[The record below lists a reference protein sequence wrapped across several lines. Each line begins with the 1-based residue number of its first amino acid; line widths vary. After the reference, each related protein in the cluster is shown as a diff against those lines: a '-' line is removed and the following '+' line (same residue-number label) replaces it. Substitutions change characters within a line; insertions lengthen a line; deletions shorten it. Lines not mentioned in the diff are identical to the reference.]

1 MANVT
6 FKIGENVYIQFS
18 GYEPELA
25 GGGNSIR
32 LANIQG
38 AGAMFDSI
46 VDIELVTDGIPGGD
60 NTVWQN
66 CIHGLIAGNDTVE
79 YAGKTYECLFIP
91 DGITSVASRLFSLW
105 FNADDESGEHT
116 VNNIGVIS
124 LPATMKHIGYEAFKH
139 VHTFDPEGGLD
150 TIDTLQFDS
159 LERVIFR
166 GTEPLESLGRSAF
179 EGCVSLVSVDF
190 KGKTPKSIGDDVFKD
205 CFKLCTVNF
214 GNNID
219 LSNNIFTDCV
229 SLYSFNASNSINS
242 IDWLTNDLNSKGLF
256 NGCTSLNRFAFTK
269 NAVFME
275 NSTQSWFSRLMSKDN
290 TYLTDAQAG
299 HLASLDGFKEYIKT
313 LDADSIIRE
322 AKPYI
327 NKLYEPF
334 DVFVRAYLINQKL
347 ATIIQSENGG
357 AFLHKWF
364 TIEDRYIAANSGI
377 PFILVK
383 HLGTVIRLNMYP
395 YPYYNMPTDGAN
407 RPYIFVKHKGNIWCL
422 ARGGATAA
430 MHSPVTLKRGFG
442 NTGGFDYVDYE
453 NPRE

>member
-1 MANVT
+1 MAGTTVR
-6 FKIGENVYIQFS
+6 FKVGEKVSIQFS
-18 GYEPELA
+18 GYDLELP
-25 GGGNSIR
+25 GGGTNIRLDSIR
-32 LANIQG
+32 G
-38 AGAMFDSI
+38 SGAMFDSI
-46 VDIELVTDGIPGGD
+46 VEIELLTNDIPGD
-60 NTVWQN
+60 VNTVWQN
-66 CIHGLIAGNDTVE
+66 CIHGLIAGNSIVE

-91 DGITSVASRLFSLW
+91 DGITSVASRLFSLS
-105 FNADDESGEHT
+105 FSADPKSGEHT

-124 LPATMKHIGYEAFKH
+124 LPASMKHIGYEAFKH
-139 VHTFDPEGGLD
+139 EHTFDPERRLD
-150 TIDTLQFDS
+150 TIDTFYLDK
-159 LERVIFR
+159 LERVVFR

-179 EGCVSLVSVDF
+179 EGCVNLVSVDF
-190 KGKTPKSIGDDVFKD
+190 KGKTPKSIGKDIFKD
-205 CFKLCTVNF
+205 CFRLCTVNF
-214 GNNID
+214 DNNID

-290 TYLTDAQAG
+290 AYLTKAQAG

-322 AKPYI
+322 TKPYI
-327 NKLYEPF
+327 NKIYEPF

-357 AFLHKWF
+357 AFTHKWY
-364 TIEDRYIAANSGI
+364 TIEDRYVAANSGI

-395 YPYYNMPTDGAN
+395 YPYYNMPTAQAIK
-407 RPYIFVKHKGNIWCL
+407 PYIFIKHKGNIWCL
-422 ARGGATAA
+422 ARGGATAEK
-430 MHSPVTLKRGFG
+430 HSPVSIKHD
-442 NTGGFDYVDYE
+442 GGLDQVDYKNAGE
-453 NPRE
+453 N